1 VVKGAVVV
9 RLSSRLSSTDQFTH
23 PWTEDLASRQ
33 AHLTK
38 GQTNG
43 FDCGATSSN
52 NTRHQWLPL
61 PDHRPQGP
69 TRTNRKSWADQQLT
83 HTHSLADQDQTT
95 ATTQSGLIRG
105 SRLSWERAQRIADA
119 LPAED
124 PNRTAMRI
132 TPRTMLCG
140 IAWRTQMNVAG
151 DRFEELRELCAAAG
165 DKVSLAIAMAGLVL
179 DRTLH
184 GRVREASQLASETWI
199 LVESIGDATL
209 TVGLPVPMLYTKAH
223 SGDWCDV
230 LRWSQR
236 LIDMADGDPSKGNF
250 MVGCPLALAVAARA
264 AARYCLGRPGWR
276 DDLRHGLAMSRSTD
290 AMSYATVVAWV
301 YGAGIS
307 LGVLAAD
314 DRALCEIEDAL
325 QVAERSG
332 DDVALSNARMTLGVA
347 LAHRQETAD
356 RDRGQQVLAKVSQ
369 VLRRPGYNLCD
380 LPIVEVYLA
389 RESARRGESD
399 VAIPLMRAAVD
410 QMVREGQLLGWGPP
424 ATGVLVETLLERGTE
439 NDRAEAEAAI
449 ERLAAAPA
457 DDGLVIRD
465 IWLLRLRALL
475 ARARGD
481 DAAYRDY
488 RDRYRAMAE
497 SLGFEGHT
505 AMAEA
510 LIDGGE

>member
-1 VVKGAVVV
+1 
-9 RLSSRLSSTDQFTH
+9 
-23 PWTEDLASRQ
+23 
-33 AHLTK
+33 
-38 GQTNG
+38 
-43 FDCGATSSN
+43 
-52 NTRHQWLPL
+52 
-61 PDHRPQGP
+61 
-69 TRTNRKSWADQQLT
+69 
-83 HTHSLADQDQTT
+83 
-95 ATTQSGLIRG
+95 
-105 SRLSWERAQRIADA
+105 
-119 LPAED
+119 
-124 PNRTAMRI
+124 
-132 TPRTMLCG
+132 
-140 IAWRTQMNVAG
+140 
-151 DRFEELRELCAAAG
+151 
-165 DKVSLAIAMAGLVL
+165 
-179 DRTLH
+179 
-184 GRVREASQLASETWI
+184 
-199 LVESIGDATL
+199 
-209 TVGLPVPMLYTKAH
+209 MLYTKAH

-457 DDGLVIRD
+457 DDGGDTRHLAAAAARPAGPGPRRRRCLPRLSRSLSRDGGIAWLRRTHRDGRGADRRWGIVGNLTIPRSCIELPSTLATAGVCSGDASGVLAGKRLSLSDAVRDHKARNGAGAHQFALPSSLIAAGKSTARIRVASIRIASVIPTPDAFTNDTWDAAIARHTIDMMSAAAVTMGPTRCSPYITAALVSPRTRYSSVIRD
-465 IWLLRLRALL
+465 SRNT
-475 ARARGD
+475 
-481 DAAYRDY
+481 
-488 RDRYRAMAE
+488 
-497 SLGFEGHT
+497 S
-505 AMAEA
+505 
-510 LIDGGE
+510 

>member
-1 VVKGAVVV
+1 MVSAVA
-9 RLSSRLSSTDQFTH
+9 Q
-23 PWTEDLASRQ
+23 
-33 AHLTK
+33 HLQTTPATNGYPCLTTGRK
-38 GQTNG
+38 ARPEETGKAGQT
-43 FDCGATSSN
+43 SSSPIPTAWPIKIKQQPPRN
-52 NTRHQWLPL
+52 
-61 PDHRPQGP
+61 QG
-69 TRTNRKSWADQQLT
+69 S
-83 HTHSLADQDQTT
+83 
-95 ATTQSGLIRG
+95 IRG
-105 SRLSWERAQRIADA
+105 SRLSWERAQRIADP

-140 IAWRTQMNVAG
+140 IAWRTQMDVAG

-264 AARYCLGRPGWR
+264 AARYCPGRPGWR

-301 YGAGIS
+301 YGAGIP

-325 QVAERSG
+325 QIAERSG

-356 RDRGQQVLAKVSQ
+356 RDREQQVLAKVSQ

-410 QMVREGQLLGWGPP
+410 QMVREGQLLGWGPLP
-424 ATGVLVETLLERGTE
+424 RPVFWW
-439 NDRAEAEAAI
+439 
-449 ERLAAAPA
+449 RLCSSAAPKMS
-457 DDGLVIRD
+457 GPKP
-465 IWLLRLRALL
+465 WPRLC
-475 ARARGD
+475 G
-481 DAAYRDY
+481 
-488 RDRYRAMAE
+488 
-497 SLGFEGHT
+497 
-505 AMAEA
+505 
-510 LIDGGE
+510 